1 MTRIT
6 IPDSLAEHHATE
18 VALAVALRRIEYA
31 EREAAIWRGVAIAT
45 TCIAILGVV
54 AVTI

>member
-1 MTRIT
+1 MTKIT
-6 IPDSLAEHHATE
+6 LPDHFSELQATE
-18 VALAVALRRIEYA
+18 VALAVALRRIEYT

-45 TCIAILGVV
+45 TCVAILGVI